1 MADFDLTL
9 ICALN
14 DSIFMTRSNKLKA
27 RSANSQ
33 NISSYPRWI
42 LHRYS
47 LLLFIFLLLWF
58 FFLKLIICILIHI
71 RKYGRVSDKNFFTQ
85 PISGHKTNFFF
96 VFCFGLTGNMKPA
109 WEISNIMNFVKWFCN
124 LAIQRLLFLLCPYL
138 KSLIL
143 VYYSE
148 HCGYCR

>member
-33 NISSYPRWI
+33 NISSYPVGFCTDI
-42 LHRYS
+42 LFCF
-47 LLLFIFLLLWF
+47 LFSCYFGV